1 VHNSIQHSVTGACAR
16 QHLYWLISSS
26 SCKQLIHTNEHLPI
40 FVEFIELRPHHA
52 RVGVRK
58 LGANEP
64 VSLLT
69 HTLLLLLLTCHTTA
83 AIRVENT
90 DPSVLVR
97 SEYHPQLHLE
107 TIEIFAV
114 CVSK

>member
-1 VHNSIQHSVTGACAR
+1 MRPPTPVLADFLVQLQTVNSYERTPANLRRIYRAAAASCSSWCAEAGR
-16 QHLYWLISSS
+16 ERTSFT
-26 SCKQLIHTNEHLPI
+26 TN
-40 FVEFIELRPHHA
+40 
-52 RVGVRK
+52 
-58 LGANEP
+58 
-64 VSLLT
+64 T